1 MYFYFNDERP
11 VALKINGELFGMANG
26 ERCFNFDDTTPLV
39 EICPLCADEAPS
51 FFYPNDDFLSSP
63 PAGFAVTDM
72 RGGYYVLKTYGK
84 TQTPFTLLAQ
94 KKFSD
99 AIITVFTE
107 NGLTVS
113 IETPHD
119 TFAETLYLD
128 AVSAQILR
136 ERINGADF
144 IFISFNKKASD
155 KKILCAYSASP
166 VKRVF
171 MREVDNFEIIG
182 GALVTTELFC
192 DVAKHEIKTVWNAT
206 GELKEV
212 SRETTCSKNFSADR
226 VCDLILPYVF
236 AEEFLTNGDF
246 LRYLGGDVKKNADK
260 LGGFF
265 GEFIGVCV
273 PPFFRDY
280 NEIGFIK
287 KRGEN
292 AYYIDYFIF
301 ETENG
306 KISGIKKTT

>member
-1 MYFYFNDERP
+1 MYFYFIGERP
-11 VALKINGELFGMANG
+11 AALKIDGELCGRANG
-26 ERCFNFDDTTPLV
+26 ERCFNFDGAPPFV
-39 EICPLCADEAPS
+39 EICPLCADETPS
-51 FFYPNDDFLSSP
+51 YFYPNDDFLSSP

-72 RGGYYVLKTYGK
+72 RGGYYVLKTFGK
-84 TQTPFTLLAQ
+84 TQTPFNLLAQ

-99 AIITVFTE
+99 AVVTVFTE

-113 IETPHD
+113 IETPLG

-128 AVSAQILR
+128 SASAQISR

-144 IFISFNKKASD
+144 TFISFKCRASD
-155 KKILCAYSASP
+155 KIFLCIYSISP

-171 MREVDNFEIIG
+171 MREVDSFQIIG
-182 GALVTTELFC
+182 GSLVTTEMLQ
-192 DVAKHEIKTVWNAT
+192 DIAKHEIKTVWDAT
-206 GELKEV
+206 DEFKEV

-236 AEEFLTNGDF
+236 AEEFFAGGNF
-246 LRYLGGDVKKNADK
+246 LRYLGGDIKTNADK
-260 LGGFF
+260 FGGFF

-306 KISGIKKTT
+306 KICGIKKTT